1 MKVFHRFSIND
12 FSAKGLVL
20 NRGDDHFCKLIVQG
34 NNLAGTTIRFM
45 AKRSISDLDAVAVIS
60 KASADM
66 VVVITNNTLEAT
78 FEIAGIE
85 SSSLPDLST
94 TLLYGVQLNINGK
107 IKTLEEDVL
116 TFQPDVI
123 RGT

>member
-20 NRGDDHFCKLIVQG
+20 NRGDDHSCKLIVQG

-45 AKRSISDLDAVAVIS
+45 AKRSISDSDAVAVIS

-85 SSSLPDLST
+85 SSSIPDLST